1 MPQLY
6 KILANVFDITS
17 GIVSLLDLAT
27 DLVILITWYYDG
39 KIVFFTISLCIL
51 ILAQL
56 SYLILFYYNHGKNS
70 RDTACHS
77 ILSVLCTLPFAPFL
91 SFIFYWVSLDDSWL
105 RNLIDNYLLCYN
117 FEWYRFSPDSAAS
130 PKQQY
135 LEEQVYKHPTAIGI
149 FSILTSMTSVCSK
162 LFIMVWAG
170 IGLNGKKNRIF
181 FWLC

>member
-77 ILSVLCTLPFAPFL
+77 ILSVNYY
-91 SFIFYWVSLDDSWL
+91 IY
-105 RNLIDNYLLCYN
+105 LIYTNACYHIP
-117 FEWYRFSPDSAAS
+117 R
-130 PKQQY
+130 
-135 LEEQVYKHPTAIGI
+135 VIHCIT
-149 FSILTSMTSVCSK
+149 
-162 LFIMVWAG
+162 
-170 IGLNGKKNRIF
+170 
-181 FWLC
+181 